1 MAKRRYEFDETK
13 IARFY
18 KEGRG
23 TGVGKDYKPW
33 LTVQDVSSL
42 GRSSRVYSFKTG
54 REHHFLSDLE
64 TNLFHL
70 LNWSD
75 AVVDIREQFPLDRAV
90 TRMLAKEMGII
101 HPRDT
106 KTQTDIVMTTDFV
119 IDVVTAEKVRF
130 TKALSAKPADKLV
143 DMRSLEKQELERRY
157 WHREKK
163 DWGIVT
169 DRDLPADRI
178 ANLRWLHELYS
189 LDGLNVPHA
198 DYWPDRC
205 ARFIGEL
212 SRARGGLIQDFTK
225 HLEERYDFA
234 QGDAMTVLR
243 HLAATKK
250 IAINFD
256 KPFSARDAVTTLVLV
271 GPSSARRTA

>member
-1 MAKRRYEFDETK
+1 MAKRRYEIDETK
-13 IARFY
+13 IARFH

-42 GRSSRVYSFKTG
+42 GRSSRIYSFKTG
-54 REHHFLSDLE
+54 REHHFFSDLE
-64 TNLFHL
+64 TGLFHL

-75 AVVDIREQFPLDRAV
+75 AVVDIREQFPLDRKV
-90 TRMLAKEMGII
+90 TRMLAQQMGIV

-106 KTQTDIVMTTDFV
+106 NTQTDIVMTTDFV
-119 IDVVTAEKVRF
+119 LDVVTLEKKRF
-130 TKALSAKPADKLV
+130 TKALSVKPENKLV
-143 DMRSLEKQELERRY
+143 DMRTLEKQELERRC
-157 WHREKK
+157 WRREKT

-169 DRDLPADRI
+169 DRDLPVTRI

-189 LDGLNVPHA
+189 LDGLKVAHA

-205 ARFIGEL
+205 ERFLGEL

-225 HLEERYDFA
+225 YLEVSCGFA
-234 QGDAMTVLR
+234 PGDAMTVLR

-250 IAINFD
+250 ISINLD

>member
-13 IARFY
+13 IARFH

-23 TGVGKDYKPW
+23 TGIGKDYKPW
-33 LTVQDVSSL
+33 LNIQDVSSL
-42 GRSSRVYSFKTG
+42 GRSSRVFSFKTG

-90 TRMLAKEMGII
+90 TRMLAKEIGIV

-119 IDVVTAEKVRF
+119 IDVVTSGKERF
-130 TKALSAKPADKLV
+130 TKALSGKYASELLDL
-143 DMRSLEKQELERRY
+143 RTLEKQELERRY
-157 WHREKK
+157 WQREKT

-178 ANLRWLHELYS
+178 ANLRWLHEMYS
-189 LDGLNVPHA
+189 LDRLKVPHV

-205 ARFIGEL
+205 TRFIGEL

-225 HLEERYDFA
+225 HLEERCDFA
-234 QGDAMTVLR
+234 HGDAMTVLR
-243 HLAATKK
+243 HLAATKQ
-250 IAINFD
+250 IAINLD
-256 KPFSARDAVTTLVLV
+256 KPFSARDAVTKLVLI